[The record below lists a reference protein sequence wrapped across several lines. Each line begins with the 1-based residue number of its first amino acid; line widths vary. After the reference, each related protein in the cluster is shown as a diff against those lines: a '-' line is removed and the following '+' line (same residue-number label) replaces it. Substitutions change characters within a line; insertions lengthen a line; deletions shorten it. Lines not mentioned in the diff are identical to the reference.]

1 MWRDR
6 GSQSEHF
13 VLCSERVVLE
23 CHQCEERLVLLG
35 REEDWYSEGRTVF
48 ECECGEM
55 LTFADRFE
63 EETTLDDDFD
73 EEAFGVRELLRS
85 LRTLDRRS

>member
-1 MWRDR
+1 
-6 GSQSEHF
+6 
-13 VLCSERVVLE
+13 
-23 CHQCEERLVLLG
+23 
-35 REEDWYSEGRTVF
+35 
-48 ECECGEM
+48 M

-73 EEAFGVRELLRS
+73 EETFGVRELLRS